1 MISKAVFFFIIT
13 RTLAEVEDDF
23 YCVRKDEQYE
33 KCNRCSDKL
42 SGNCDNPTDCHCGN
56 IRVYDEISSKFIGG
70 SECSEGFCYIG
81 IDSST
86 CPDKDDGY
94 DEVAT
99 ELTPRWHE
107 NAEEIFRSTKACD
120 NSRIMNTGNHEI
132 MENVELTDD
141 YLFGVEEQSTGGET
155 LLNYNSTTPFT
166 FYAQDHQDCI
176 DECVGRCGKCG
187 GWSFEKGAGICRIF
201 TADACC
207 GQLNKQRANKN
218 FTSGY
223 NCNQCWTTRGQCP
236 SYCSLKERQKNK
248 CGTSHN
254 TGAVSPQF
262 TTPTGKGGVVPL
274 PFNEDKCRCEKRMV
288 GRGRFRRCRCIKP
301 RCFDETLNP
310 NGLCQDERRCR
321 KRKVN
326 FPRC

>member
-1 MISKAVFFFIIT
+1 MNSAIQWIKFNYSVNEIQWITDFNSLNFWLNRTTWTYLVTKLYIFYKTYFF
-13 RTLAEVEDDF
+13 
-23 YCVRKDEQYE
+23 
-33 KCNRCSDKL
+33 
-42 SGNCDNPTDCHCGN
+42 
-56 IRVYDEISSKFIGG
+56 
-70 SECSEGFCYIG
+70 
-81 IDSST
+81 
-86 CPDKDDGY
+86 
-94 DEVAT
+94 
-99 ELTPRWHE
+99 LT
-107 NAEEIFRSTKACD
+107 NF
-120 NSRIMNTGNHEI
+120 
-132 MENVELTDD
+132 
-141 YLFGVEEQSTGGET
+141 
-155 LLNYNSTTPFT
+155 
-166 FYAQDHQDCI
+166 
-176 DECVGRCGKCG
+176 RCGKCG

-223 NCNQCWTTRGQCP
+223 ICNQCWTTRGQCP

-262 TTPTGKGGVVPL
+262 TTPTGIGGVVPV